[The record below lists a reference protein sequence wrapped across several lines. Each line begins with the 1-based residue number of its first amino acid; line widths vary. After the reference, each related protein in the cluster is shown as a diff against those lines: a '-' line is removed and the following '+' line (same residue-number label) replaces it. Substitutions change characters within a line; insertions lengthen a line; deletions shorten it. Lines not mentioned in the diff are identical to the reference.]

1 MIEELKITVG
11 AVIRAAEKCPEAK
24 AVLRELFPQA
34 FYDGWEPLT
43 QFQDDEGVDPDFFGD
58 DFCYQ
63 FRQSPGNKHMT
74 LVFRKRI

>member
-1 MIEELKITVG
+1 
-11 AVIRAAEKCPEAK
+11 
-24 AVLRELFPQA
+24 VLRELFPQA